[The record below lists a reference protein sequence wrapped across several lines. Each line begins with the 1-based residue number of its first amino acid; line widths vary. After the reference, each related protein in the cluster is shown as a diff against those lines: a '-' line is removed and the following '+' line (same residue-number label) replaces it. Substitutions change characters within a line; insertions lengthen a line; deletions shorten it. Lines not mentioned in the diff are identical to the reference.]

1 MKERQMINPDARSVE
16 QVTLRNNVFIV
27 HTLAEGG
34 VQHHNANSNVSEKAT
49 YEDDIDIMLALEPSV
64 SASSVTPGKKATLWS
79 ADGFLLTGGHIS
91 EAASSDRGTFAHGI
105 KKRGGD
111 REDTNSSVEEIDT
124 FLGRKGQRYDDNYGR
139 IGFHSMNEAVVNN
152 PEVFGFFQQAEKD
165 ADGRYWAYNLGTKK
179 DRAEAAKMR
188 RYRPAAFDTNLANYR
203 RRFAV
208 AQERGVPLYIMT
220 PDREVYECLGVND
233 DGTVETGRQLTPQEV
248 AAGRAGWS
256 SDKRKEVGEKL
267 LQKGIFRGE
276 KTQEEAKQIIGAL

>member
-1 MKERQMINPDARSVE
+1 
-16 QVTLRNNVFIV
+16 
-27 HTLAEGG
+27 
-34 VQHHNANSNVSEKAT
+34 
-49 YEDDIDIMLALEPSV
+49 
-64 SASSVTPGKKATLWS
+64 
-79 ADGFLLTGGHIS
+79 
-91 EAASSDRGTFAHGI
+91 
-105 KKRGGD
+105 
-111 REDTNSSVEEIDT
+111 
-124 FLGRKGQRYDDNYGR
+124 
-139 IGFHSMNEAVVNN
+139 MNEAVVNN

-276 KTQEEAKQIIGAL
+276 KTQEEAKHEIEFWFGKNPPIYSYRRHGID